1 MQSPLLTHIM
11 QGRISSEG
19 FTPPPS
25 LHAPKEK
32 HYLQV
37 ATNKISYSKQIVLKE
52 YIYIYII
59 SLSPENTAA
68 KNIRNKHCENK
79 SCTP

>member
-52 YIYIYII
+52 YIYI
-59 SLSPENTAA
+59 
-68 KNIRNKHCENK
+68 
-79 SCTP
+79 

>member
-19 FTPPPS
+19 FTPLPS

-52 YIYIYII
+52 YIYIYNL
-59 SLSPENTAA
+59 SLS
-68 KNIRNKHCENK
+68 RKHRCKKYTE
-79 SCTP
+79 